1 MGGASTRYS
10 PYYVGLKTSRAMG
23 QISSKLIESAVHSK
37 GHVTDMALHMLSG
50 PYKDDPLGSLQQV
63 MG

>member
-1 MGGASTRYS
+1 
-10 PYYVGLKTSRAMG
+10 MG

>member
-1 MGGASTRYS
+1 MGGASIRHS
-10 PYYVGLKTSRAMG
+10 PYHDGLKTSRAVG
-23 QISSKLIESAVHSK
+23 QISSKLIQSAGHSK